1 MGLQSKPLQVGTE
14 ILVDELRWTSITE
27 ITDDGYM
34 VCDQDG
40 AEFEITEAIA
50 YLKRRYDWLFERR
63 F

>member
-40 AEFEITEAIA
+40 AEFEITEARITTI
-50 YLKRRYDWLFERR
+50 Y
-63 F
+63 